1 MPIQKKVELHIR
13 RLQQIQRAI
22 TDLQNAMNNDD
33 ATSWL
38 EEIENLLSLL
48 WERCMKANIQP
59 THTYNNHPTSNIQQ
73 QDDYTSW

>member
-48 WERCMKANIQP
+48 REQCTEVNIQLMC
-59 THTYNNHPTSNIQQ
+59 THDNYPASNIR
-73 QDDYTSW
+73 